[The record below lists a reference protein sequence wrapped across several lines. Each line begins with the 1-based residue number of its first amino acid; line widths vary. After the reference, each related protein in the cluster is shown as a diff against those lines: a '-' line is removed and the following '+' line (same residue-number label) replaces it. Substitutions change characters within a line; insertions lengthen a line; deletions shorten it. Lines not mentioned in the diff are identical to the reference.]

1 MKLRQFQ
8 IMMQEMT
15 MEVAAEAVETVQEAA
30 AVVAVAAVAAV
41 AAEEAVEVEIEVKKS
56 SENFKPTFLIYLEN
70 NLALIIFHI
79 IDYCFNVI

>member
-1 MKLRQFQ
+1 
-8 IMMQEMT
+8 
-15 MEVAAEAVETVQEAA
+15 VETVQEAA
-30 AVVAVAAVAAV
+30 AVVAVAAVAAVAAEEV

-79 IDYCFNVI
+79 IDDYCFNVI